1 MVRPLQLNL
10 SSNNPQLLKTISGT
24 FPAVTR
30 HNLLIKP
37 QIKQLEPLVKQ
48 QTICS
53 MSSQQMLPINPML
66 RIKTLP
72 STTSSLKALSL

>member
-10 SSNNPQLLKTISGT
+10 SSNPQLLKTISGT

-30 HNLLIKP
+30 HNLLIRP
-37 QIKQLEPLVKQ
+37 QIKQLELLVKQ

-53 MSSQQMLPINPML
+53 MSSQQMLPIKQML
-66 RIKTLP
+66 RIKTQH
-72 STTSSLKALSL
+72 STTSSLKDHSL